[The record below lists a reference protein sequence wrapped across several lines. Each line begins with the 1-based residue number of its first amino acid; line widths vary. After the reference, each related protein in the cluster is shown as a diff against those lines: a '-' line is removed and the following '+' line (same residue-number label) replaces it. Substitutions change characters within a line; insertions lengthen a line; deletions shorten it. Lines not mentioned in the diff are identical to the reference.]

1 MNDDDILQ
9 KLGKVSKILQEIKDA
24 IARRLVSKNRGKSD
38 VFRDAATNYALEN
51 ASSVVNGAMTRE
63 FFGSPLHSRKMR
75 NDYKPENMVVPP
87 VEHTVEISEEPINR
101 QSDKKFAK
109 KRVTQR
115 YPVSDRVEKIIKSMP
130 RLKRDPDRD
139 SLASIQN
146 PLSPDG
152 YPPVK
157 ALVGVFTWTHDISF
171 ATRILE
177 LLNTEEER
185 AGLLSEA
192 VSYYK
197 LNYHRDGEDMSFFN
211 EWIWRDLL
219 ALVYDGTIS
228 FETASKLR
236 EQANKDDSKVSVF
249 VPVQSRGM

>member
-1 MNDDDILQ
+1 MNYDDILQ

-75 NDYKPENMVVPP
+75 NDYQPENMVVPP

-101 QSDKKFAK
+101 QSDKEFAK
-109 KRVTQR
+109 KRATQR
-115 YPVSDRVEKIIKSMP
+115 YPISDRVEKIIKSMP

-157 ALVGVFTWTHDISF
+157 ALVGVFTWTHDRSL
-171 ATRILE
+171 AKKILE

-192 VSYYK
+192 VRYYK
-197 LNYHRDGEDMSFFN
+197 LHHDDEDASFFN

-228 FETASKLR
+228 LETASKLKD
-236 EQANKDDSKVSVF
+236 QANRADSNVPVF
-249 VPVQSRGM
+249 VMSGQSRQM